1 MKLNPPKLM
10 MNLLSFVYCNVLF
23 KIIYRNNSS
32 LPKHPLKFDK
42 LGKFK
47 IVQFADIQ
55 EGPDTDPRTLELM
68 NRILDKEKPN
78 LVVLTGD
85 NIDGKCKTTEDVKK
99 AITNIAGPMEARNI
113 PWAIVFGNHDDE
125 HLVMS
130 KEQMMN
136 FYMTFNYNISQI
148 GFKTGNRIGN
158 YNLLIQGTSSQAPEF
173 NIYLLD
179 SGKYRTSGS
188 YDYITCTEICWYK
201 TIAKK
206 LKKQYKKVIPAIM
219 FFHIPLQEFYTAY
232 QIGYV
237 DGLRLEPEGASLIN
251 TGMFHTIVNTG
262 DVKGIFVGHDHSN
275 TYTAILDGVLLGYA
289 GNAGYATYGNPK
301 LQRGARVFEINK
313 SNPSVINTH
322 MIFSG
327 DVGLN

>member
-1 MKLNPPKLM
+1 MKLNPFKSLIY
-10 MNLLSFVYCNVLF
+10 LSSFVYCNILF
-23 KIIYRNNSS
+23 KIIYRNNSP
-32 LPKHPLKFDK
+32 LLKHPLKFDT
-42 LGKFK
+42 LGNFK

-85 NIDGKCKTTEDVKK
+85 NIDGKCKTTKDVKK
-99 AITNIAGPMEARNI
+99 AITNIAGPMEERYI
-113 PWAIVFGNHDDE
+113 PWSIVFGNHDDE
-125 HLVMS
+125 HLVMN
-130 KEQMMN
+130 KEQMMD

-158 YNLLIQGTSSQAPEF
+158 YNLLIQGISSQTPEF

-179 SGKYRTSGS
+179 SGKYCASGT
-188 YDYITCTEICWYK
+188 YDYITCSEICWYK

-206 LKKQYKKVIPAIM
+206 LKKQYKKVIPAVM

-232 QIGYV
+232 QTGYV
-237 DGLRLEPEGASLIN
+237 DGLRLEPEGAPLIN
-251 TGMFHTIVNTG
+251 TGLFDNIVNTG
-262 DVKGIFVGHDHSN
+262 DVKGIFVGHDHIN
-275 TYTAILDGVLLGYA
+275 TYTAVLKDILLCYA

-301 LQRGARVFEINK
+301 LQKGARVFEINEN
-313 SNPSVINTH
+313 NPSVINTH
-322 MIFSG
+322 MIFSS

>member
-1 MKLNPPKLM
+1 MKLNPFKSLTD
-10 MNLLSFVYCNVLF
+10 LLSFVYCNILF
-23 KIIYRNNSS
+23 KITYKNNSP
-32 LPKHPLKFDK
+32 LPKHPLKFDT
-42 LGKFK
+42 LGNFK
-47 IVQFADIQ
+47 IVQLADIQ
-55 EGPDTDPRTLELM
+55 DGPDTDPRTLELM

-99 AITNIAGPMEARNI
+99 TITNIAGPMEARNI

-125 HLVMS
+125 HFMMS

-136 FYMTFNYNISQI
+136 FYMTFNYNVSQI
-148 GFKTGNRIGN
+148 GFKTENRIGN

-179 SGKYRTSGS
+179 SGKYSILGI
-188 YDYITCTEICWYK
+188 YDYITYPQICWYK

-206 LKKQYKKVIPAIM
+206 LKKQYKKVIPSIM

-232 QIGYV
+232 QTGYI
-237 DGLRLEPEGASLIN
+237 DGQRLEPESASLIN
-251 TGMFHTIVNTG
+251 TGLFDTIVSTG
-262 DVKGIFVGHDHSN
+262 EVKGIFVGHDHSN
-275 TYTAILDGVLLGYA
+275 TYTAVLNDILLGYA
-289 GNAGYATYGNPK
+289 GSVGYATYGNPK
-301 LQRGARVFEINK
+301 LQRSARVFEINEN
-313 SNPSVINTH
+313 NPSVINTH
-322 MIFSG
+322 LIFSG

>member
-1 MKLNPPKLM
+1 MKPNPFKSVID
-10 MNLLSFVYCNVLF
+10 LLSFAYCNTFF
-23 KIIYRNNSS
+23 KITYKNNSP
-32 LPKHPLKFDK
+32 LPKHLLKFDSS
-42 LGKFK
+42 GNFK

-55 EGPDTDPRTLELM
+55 DGPNTNPRTLELM

-125 HLVMS
+125 HFMMS

-136 FYMTFNYNISQI
+136 FYMTFNYNVSQI
-148 GFKTGNRIGN
+148 GFKTENRIGN
-158 YNLLIQGTSSQAPEF
+158 YNLLIQGSSSQAPEF

-179 SGKYRTSGS
+179 SGKYSILGI
-188 YDYITCTEICWYK
+188 YDYITRQQICWYK
-201 TIAKK
+201 TIANK
-206 LKKQYKKVIPAIM
+206 LKKQYKKTIPAIM

-232 QIGYV
+232 QTGYI
-237 DGLRLEPEGASLIN
+237 DGLRLEPESASLIN
-251 TGMFHTIVNTG
+251 TGLFDTIVSIG

-275 TYTAILDGVLLGYA
+275 TYTASLNNILLGYA
-289 GNAGYATYGNPK
+289 GNVGYATYSNPK
-301 LQRGARVFEINK
+301 LQRGARVFEINE
-313 SNPSVINTH
+313 SNPSAIKTH
-322 MIFSG
+322 LISSG